1 MLLHAGDIYVLVLL
15 HLLLT
20 VSGPVVVGM
29 CSSMDILW
37 LIILLASGWFLGMLT
52 VIVNVTHLN
61 CLHIW
66 FITHCFFE
74 DCRLF
79 SDYNW
84 CCTVCRAC
92 VNVTDYSCQ
101 VFLGFCFM
109 CAVISSGGQVLPV

>member
-1 MLLHAGDIYVLVLL
+1 MVSYPSCQRLVSWDAHCCCSCHSFELSVSLVRHSLL
-15 HLLLT
+15 
-20 VSGPVVVGM
+20 
-29 CSSMDILW
+29 
-37 LIILLASGWFLGMLT
+37 
-52 VIVNVTHLN
+52 
-61 CLHIW
+61 
-66 FITHCFFE
+66 FE

-101 VFLGFCFM
+101 VFLGFFFM